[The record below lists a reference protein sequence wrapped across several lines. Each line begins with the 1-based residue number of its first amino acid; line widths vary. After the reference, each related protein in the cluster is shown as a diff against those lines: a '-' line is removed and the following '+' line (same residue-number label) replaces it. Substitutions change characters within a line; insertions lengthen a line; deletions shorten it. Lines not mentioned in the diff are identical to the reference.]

1 MHKKTNVTMTKTG
14 YKKKRQE
21 TFIVTKRNLKSLLFR
36 AYEYGANEVWRF
48 DEWVDEQI
56 ENIRKKQGKL

>member
-1 MHKKTNVTMTKTG
+1 MNEPNKSVINYNEVSFGNRLTLISVNQIMN
-14 YKKKRQE
+14 
-21 TFIVTKRNLKSLLFR
+21 IVGQGEVLEF
-36 AYEYGANEVWRF
+36 EIVWRF

>member
-1 MHKKTNVTMTKTG
+1 MPRFQTATRRDFTPPFTL
-14 YKKKRQE
+14 
-21 TFIVTKRNLKSLLFR
+21 FIVTKSKLKALLFR

-48 DEWVDEQI
+48 NEWVAEQI